1 MVRIIK
7 LATAWIGTLDQHKTR
22 PEQKRAA
29 HCDER
34 LGIYTPDNKSEMMER
49 YGWNFGLAR

>member
-1 MVRIIK
+1 
-7 LATAWIGTLDQHKTR
+7 LDQHKTR